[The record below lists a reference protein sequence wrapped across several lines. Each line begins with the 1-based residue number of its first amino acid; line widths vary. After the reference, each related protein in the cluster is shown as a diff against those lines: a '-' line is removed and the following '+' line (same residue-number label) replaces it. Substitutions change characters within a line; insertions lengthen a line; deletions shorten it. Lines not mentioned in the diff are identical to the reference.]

1 MNQSYGLSF
10 DKTLFLSY
18 QKAPKLK
25 MLDFYLKE
33 VDLA

>member
-18 QKAPKLK
+18 HKAPKLK